1 MRIDNWNLR
10 FMEVLDWHKE
20 AAVSFDWDPARSEN
34 LFNCLTFS
42 NSFVVA
48 VTGRDVYKEH
58 AADLNYDTPLQALKT
73 LKSLGFNSVDQLIGS
88 IFEAKDPNFVI
99 RGDLVM
105 IKSTEDTN
113 SPLHLMVAVADPP
126 FYWTVSST
134 LGLARGNLRDIIKAY
149 SVE

>member
-10 FMEVLDWHKE
+10 FMEVLDQHKE
-20 AAVSFDWDPARSEN
+20 AAVSFDWDPVKDES

-48 VTGRDVYKEH
+48 VTGRDIYKEL
-58 AADLNYDTPLQALKT
+58 AADLRYDSPLQALKT
-73 LKSLGFNSVDQLIGS
+73 LKGLGFNSVDQLIGS
-88 IFEAKDPNFVI
+88 LFEVKEPNFII

-105 IKSTEDTN
+105 IKSTEDED